1 MSEVIYKVHIQLNMA
16 QPPPQDPA
24 PAGDPIVSNDD
35 TPDKPASTS
44 NSQSAPA
51 TSRTSSFS
59 SVRST
64 SLQHK
69 SKHAEPGV
77 TEVHADHA
85 SLSMPPPQSRRVRHP
100 RPSLPHSRRASNT
113 SEPWNE
119 ETASARSRTLETS
132 SLRSPRSPKDV
143 AAASNSSEDF
153 ETPRLVPGASAD
165 KVDDQPLPEPA
176 MPSSRSSFS
185 ESDNTNKRMSVSSI
199 YSLASARGIPSSAAS
214 ANGSDTGSTG
224 TPRSVS
230 GFMAASVGKQSDTGV
245 SNVTVTAG
253 SQGSASG
260 SLTLR
265 EQHHHLPD
273 ILKRN
278 HGQVPRSDPSSAPRP
293 QASRDRSRAKRRLS
307 SSTAASSH
315 SPSSDRTLHHKEK
328 EEGLSVTSPSQTVRS
343 LTEFS
348 AKPAPLG
355 LIGVCALDIK
365 ARSKPSRN
373 ILNRLL
379 ANREFDVKIFG
390 DKVILDEG
398 MEPDPIRKYHH

>member
-1 MSEVIYKVHIQLNMA
+1 MA

-24 PAGDPIVSNDD
+24 PAGDPVVSSDD
-35 TPDKPASTS
+35 TPDQQASSS
-44 NSQSAPA
+44 NPQTAPV

-64 SLQHK
+64 SFQHK
-69 SKHAEPGV
+69 SKHAEPGL
-77 TEVHADHA
+77 TEVHADQA
-85 SLSMPPPQSRRVRHP
+85 SLSMPPPQSRPVRNS
-100 RPSLPHSRRASNT
+100 RASLPHSRRDSNN

-132 SLRSPRSPKDV
+132 SLRSPGSPKDV
-143 AAASNSSEDF
+143 AAANDSTEDF
-153 ETPRLVPGASAD
+153 ETPRLVPGACAGAD

-185 ESDNTNKRMSVSSI
+185 ESDNANKRMSVSSI

-230 GFMAASVGKQSDTGV
+230 GFMAASAGKQGDTSV

-253 SQGSASG
+253 SQGSAG
-260 SLTLR
+260 GNLALR

-278 HGQVPRSDPSSAPRP
+278 HGQLPRSDPSGAPRP

-315 SPSSDRTLHHKEK
+315 SPSSDRTLHHKDK
-328 EEGLSVTSPSQTVRS
+328 EEGLSVMSPSQTVRS
-343 LTEFS
+343 LTDHS

-398 MEPDPIRKYHH
+398 TDSLPSSKSHD